1 MHNISIKRAHAG
13 KYGAHD
19 VGTIAEIAPVEEH
32 SFWSELSGKGRA
44 KVPVIRDYG
53 SFF

>member
-19 VGTIAEIAPVEEH
+19 VGTVAEIDAVEKH
-32 SFWSELSGKGRA
+32 IFRPELSGNGRA
-44 KVPVIRDYG
+44 RQRN
-53 SFF
+53 

>member
-19 VGTIAEIAPVEEH
+19 VGTIAEIDA
-32 SFWSELSGKGRA
+32 GQN
-44 KVPVIRDYG
+44 
-53 SFF
+53 